1 MKKLSKKNSLF
12 PRPFLK
18 WAGGKNQLLAE
29 FKKRL
34 PYSIL
39 RYRRIY
45 RYVEPF
51 LGGGAIFF
59 FLKRN
64 FKVKES
70 FLFDIN
76 PDLILAYKV
85 IQKYQKELLDHLEE
99 IESEHL
105 KKNEIK
111 RKKHYY
117 LIRTRYNQ
125 QMHNFDYK
133 NPGKEWVER
142 TTYFIFLNK
151 TCYNG
156 LFRLNKKG
164 EFNVPYG
171 RYDNPKIYNKEN
183 IIQINHALRGTEIFQ
198 GDFTESERFI
208 DEETL
213 VYLDPPYR
221 PLSSTSNFTNYAKNG
236 FSDSNQLILAKFF
249 AKMDRK
255 GAYLILSNSDPQNQN
270 PDDKFFDDLY
280 KDYVIERIPAK
291 RNINRDKLKRGYINE
306 LIIRN
311 FNDSVI

>member
-1 MKKLSKKNSLF
+1 MKKLTIKNQLF

-18 WAGGKNQLLAE
+18 WAGGKNQLLKE

-34 PYSIL
+34 PLHIV
-39 RYRRIY
+39 RYKRVY
-45 RYVEPF
+45 KYVEPF
-51 LGGGAIFF
+51 LGGGAMFF

-64 FKVKES
+64 FEVKES

-76 PDLILAYKV
+76 PDLIMAYKV
-85 IQKYQKELLDHLEE
+85 IQNNQKELLDHLED
-99 IESEHL
+99 IESRHL
-105 KKNEIK
+105 KMNEKN

-117 LIRTRYNQ
+117 LIRTIYNQ
-125 QMHNFDYK
+125 QMKNFDYD
-133 NPGKEWVER
+133 NPGEEWVER
-142 TTYFIFLNK
+142 TSYFIFLNK

-171 RYDNPKIYNKEN
+171 KYDNPKIYNKEN
-183 IIQINHALRGTEIFQ
+183 IIQINKALRDTEIFQ
-198 GDFTESERFI
+198 GDFTESEYFI
-208 DEETL
+208 DEKTL

-221 PLSSTSNFTNYAKNG
+221 PLSNTSNFTNYAKNG

-249 AKMDRK
+249 FKMDKK
-255 GAYLILSNSDPQNQN
+255 GAYLILSNSDPKNKN

-280 KDYVIERIPAK
+280 KNYIIERIPAK
-291 RNINRDKLKRGYINE
+291 RNINRDRLKRGQINE

-311 FNDSVI
+311 FK

>member
-1 MKKLSKKNSLF
+1 MKKLTIKPALF

-18 WAGGKNQLLAE
+18 WAGGKNQLLKE
-29 FKKRL
+29 LEKRL
-34 PYSIL
+34 PNSIIK
-39 RYRRIY
+39 YKKIY

-51 LGGGAIFF
+51 LGGGAMFF

-64 FKVKES
+64 YQVKGS

-85 IQKYQKELLDHLEE
+85 IQNNQRKLLNHLAE
-99 IESEHL
+99 IESRHL

-117 LIRTRYNQ
+117 QIRTLYNQ
-125 QMHNFDYK
+125 QMNNFDYE
-133 NPGKEWVER
+133 NPSEEWVER
-142 TTYFIFLNK
+142 TSYFIFLNK

-171 RYDNPKIYNKEN
+171 RYENPKIYNKEN
-183 IIQINHALRGTEIFQ
+183 IIQINQALKGTELIQ
-198 GDFTESERFI
+198 GDFTESEYFI
-208 DEETL
+208 HDKTL

-236 FSDSNQLILAKFF
+236 FSDSNQLTLAKFF

-255 GAYLILSNSDPQNQN
+255 GAYLILSNSDPQNLN
-270 PDDKFFDDLY
+270 PNDNFFYDLY
-280 KDYVIERIPAK
+280 KNYIIERIPAK
-291 RNINRDKLKRGYINE
+291 RNINRDKSKRGQINE

-311 FNDSVI
+311 YK

>member
-1 MKKLSKKNSLF
+1 
-12 PRPFLK
+12 
-18 WAGGKNQLLAE
+18 
-29 FKKRL
+29 
-34 PYSIL
+34 
-39 RYRRIY
+39 
-45 RYVEPF
+45 
-51 LGGGAIFF
+51 
-59 FLKRN
+59 
-64 FKVKES
+64 
-70 FLFDIN
+70 
-76 PDLILAYKV
+76 
-85 IQKYQKELLDHLEE
+85 
-99 IESEHL
+99 
-105 KKNEIK
+105 
-111 RKKHYY
+111 
-117 LIRTRYNQ
+117 
-125 QMHNFDYK
+125 
-133 NPGKEWVER
+133 
-142 TTYFIFLNK
+142 
-151 TCYNG
+151 
-156 LFRLNKKG
+156 LNKKG